1 DWILSMDRAPQ
12 TLWIPALLVFFGA
25 GCARQPAVQAK
36 QDSGPISVKAT
47 SVSVKKLQRDVE
59 SVGTLFPY
67 EEVTISSEIE
77 GRVVE
82 VGADLGDSV
91 RKGQT
96 LVRVSDEEQR
106 YLLAQNEAQL
116 RQSLERLGLKNE
128 NDRVKDIK
136 ATPDVRRAQADLTD
150 AEQRYKRARSL

>member
-1 DWILSMDRAPQ
+1 MDRVQGISVAF
-12 TLWIPALLVFFGA
+12 ALCWLA
-25 GCARQPAVQAK
+25 GCTREPAVEAK
-36 QDSGPISVKAT
+36 QDSGPVAIKTTGVTVKE
-47 SVSVKKLQRDVE
+47 LRRDVE

-67 EEVTISSEIE
+67 EEVTISSEID

-91 RKGQT
+91 KKGQA

-116 RQSLERLGLKNE
+116 RQSLERLGLKDE
-128 NDRVKDIK
+128 KDRVADIK
-136 ATPDVRRAQADLTD
+136 LTPDVR
-150 AEQRYKRARSL
+150 